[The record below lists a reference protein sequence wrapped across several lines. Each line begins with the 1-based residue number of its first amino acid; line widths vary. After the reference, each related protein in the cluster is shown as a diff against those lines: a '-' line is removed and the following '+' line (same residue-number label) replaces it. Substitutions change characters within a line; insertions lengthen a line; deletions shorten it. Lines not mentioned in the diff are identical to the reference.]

1 LGQPQRYA
9 HLNPGLTVEV
19 AAQGEATWSLAL
31 YLSVGACLCSGPP
44 SKAMQRPMRVRR
56 AKSDRQS
63 QILAELNRTPSL
75 RVADLAAHLE
85 VSTETIRRDLD
96 ELTEQGLLNRTY
108 GGAVRPLSS
117 EPSLLGRVFIIGS
130 GATTVHVAR
139 RMSVDLIDI
148 TVITHSFGVATV
160 LSLNPTIKVIMLP
173 GDYLAS
179 EGATVGV
186 QTVSFLNS
194 FYADFTLLGASGLTV
209 EGPTDALIE
218 SGMVYGAMGKRAAK
232 TLVVT
237 DHSKFDRTF
246 PSRYLSWREVD
257 GLVTDAEPEGRLL
270 SSLNFNEVAITVA

>member
-1 LGQPQRYA
+1 MRSARSSTKQVTQR
-9 HLNPGLTVEV
+9 
-19 AAQGEATWSLAL
+19 
-31 YLSVGACLCSGPP
+31 SVRA
-44 SKAMQRPMRVRR
+44 RR

-75 RVADLAAHLE
+75 RVAELAEHLQ

-117 EPSLLGRVFIIGS
+117 EPSVSERYSHFIAERERIARAAVPLISAGRVFIMGS

-139 RMSVDLIDI
+139 RMSVELANV

-160 LSLNPTIKVIMLP
+160 LSHNPAIKVLMLP
-173 GDYLAS
+173 GDYHAS

-186 QTVSFLNS
+186 QTVSFLNN
-194 FYADFTLLGASGLTV
+194 FYADFTVLGASGLTV

-218 SGMVYGAMGKRAAK
+218 CGTVYGAMSRRAAK
-232 TLVVT
+232 TLVVA
-237 DHSKFDRTF
+237 DHSKFDRIF
-246 PSRYLSWREVD
+246 PCRYAAWRDVNH
-257 GLVTDAEPEGRLL
+257 LVTDAEPGGGLL
-270 SSLNFNEVAITVA
+270 SSLKLNGVEITIG